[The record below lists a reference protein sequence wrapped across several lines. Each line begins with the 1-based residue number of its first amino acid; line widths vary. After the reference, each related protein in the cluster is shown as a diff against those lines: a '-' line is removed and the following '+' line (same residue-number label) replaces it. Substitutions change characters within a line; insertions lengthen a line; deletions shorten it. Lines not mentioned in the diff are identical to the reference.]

1 MLNSVV
7 SIGEI
12 CPEPR
17 PLVAPPHRQLVLSSQ
32 LASCCVLVRL
42 WVLLADCRSVSLL
55 PPPLALSLLVSPSH
69 YSSDSGLLFTI
80 HPLPPSLT
88 VLLFS
93 LFSAL
98 LPVSGPTGV
107 PWLLLIDILGPVCV
121 FFLTHSVDPESL
133 DGRQA
138 WILPG
143 PGGSSDPARAEQACG
158 VPESS
163 LGWPSLWP
171 GRIRKNRGSSL
182 CGYRGREGPKGRY
195 RRRDK
200 ESTFCRQ

>member
-69 YSSDSGLLFTI
+69 YSSDSCLLFTM

-121 FFLTHSVDPESL
+121 FFF
-133 DGRQA
+133 
-138 WILPG
+138 
-143 PGGSSDPARAEQACG
+143 
-158 VPESS
+158 
-163 LGWPSLWP
+163 
-171 GRIRKNRGSSL
+171 NSL
-182 CGYRGREGPKGRY
+182 CGAWVSWWKAGLDPPWAGRPLWPSKGWAGMRSP
-195 RRRDK
+195 RV
-200 ESTFCRQ
+200 

>member
-69 YSSDSGLLFTI
+69 YSSDSGLLFAM

-88 VLLFS
+88 VLLS
-93 LFSAL
+93 LLCA
-98 LPVSGPTGV
+98 
-107 PWLLLIDILGPVCV
+107 
-121 FFLTHSVDPESL
+121 
-133 DGRQA
+133 
-138 WILPG
+138 
-143 PGGSSDPARAEQACG
+143 PARFWADWGPLAAIDRHSWAS
-158 VPESS
+158 V
-163 LGWPSLWP
+163 
-171 GRIRKNRGSSL
+171 RI
-182 CGYRGREGPKGRY
+182 
-195 RRRDK
+195 
-200 ESTFCRQ
+200 FF